1 MATHDPPHYILP
13 KELQIIIIVILL
25 SMSALFSGLNLGL
38 MAMSP
43 QELTVVE
50 KSGSESE
57 RRYARAILPLR
68 KKGNVL
74 LCTIL
79 IMNVLV
85 NSAVS
90 ILLEDMT
97 SGMIAFLSATAAIVI
112 FGEIVPQSV
121 CITWVSLILK
131 K

>member
-1 MATHDPPHYILP
+1 MATHDPPHHYLP
-13 KELQIIIIVILL
+13 EELQIVIIAILL
-25 SMSALFSGLNLGL
+25 CMSALFSGLNLGL
-38 MAMSP
+38 MAMSS
-43 QELTVVE
+43 QELMVVE
-50 KSGSESE
+50 NSGSLSE
-57 RRYARAILPLR
+57 RKYAKKIIPIR

-97 SGMIAFLSATAAIVI
+97 SGMIAFVAASAAIVV
-112 FGEIVPQSV
+112 FGEIVPQSI
-121 CITWVSLILK
+121 CIK
-131 K
+131 

>member
-1 MATHDPPHYILP
+1 MRTWIMATHDPPHHYLP
-13 KELQIIIIVILL
+13 EELQIVIIVILL

-38 MAMSP
+38 MAMSS
-43 QELTVVE
+43 QELMVVE
-50 KSGSESE
+50 NSGSISE
-57 RRYARAILPLR
+57 RKYARQILPLR

-97 SGMIAFLSATAAIVI
+97 SGMIAFIAASAAIVV
-112 FGEIVPQSV
+112 FGEIVPQSI
-121 CITWVSLILK
+121 CIK
-131 K
+131 

>member
-1 MATHDPPHYILP
+1 MRTWIIATHDPPHHLFP
-13 KELQIIIIVILL
+13 DELQIVIIVVLL

-43 QELTVVE
+43 QELMVVLN
-50 KSGSESE
+50 SGSESE
-57 RRYARAILPLR
+57 RKYARAILPIR

-90 ILLEDMT
+90 ILLEDLT
-97 SGMIAFLSATAAIVI
+97 TGMIALVAASAAIVV
-112 FGEIVPQSV
+112 FGEILPQSV
-121 CITWVSLILK
+121 CIK
-131 K
+131 